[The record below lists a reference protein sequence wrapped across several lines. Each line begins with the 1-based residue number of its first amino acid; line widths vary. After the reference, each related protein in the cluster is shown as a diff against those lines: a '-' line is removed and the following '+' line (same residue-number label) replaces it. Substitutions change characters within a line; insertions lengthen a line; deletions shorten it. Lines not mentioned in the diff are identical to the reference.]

1 MIDTSKILTQA
12 DQYAFS
18 LFNVNLID
26 FDMLEYDRNGILSL
40 PLITSNLPKPNE
52 PFDDEDTM
60 AMIADAI
67 DYGDVWFTYNAI
79 DHKVE
84 ELAIEI
90 HCVQQQIFC
99 DDIICL
105 MEQTQ
110 HPEYDK
116 YKQIYDKF
124 IADIED
130 KLKEQIRVIMTDV
143 KGEFVKDTFKE
154 DTYFQSRTD
163 KQKDIYY
170 TIYRWWDKLINGEV
184 NFTDI
189 DNGEG
194 TVFVALNDWR

>member
-18 LFNVNLID
+18 LFDVNLID
-26 FDMLEYDRNGILSL
+26 FDMLEYDRNGIISL

-60 AMIADAI
+60 TMITDTI
-67 DYGDVWFTYNAI
+67 DYGDMWFTYNAI

-84 ELAIEI
+84 ALVIEI
-90 HCVQQQIFC
+90 HCIQKQIFC
-99 DDIICL
+99 DVIIYL

-124 IADIED
+124 IADIKD
-130 KLKEQIRVIMTDV
+130 KFKEQIRAMMTDV
-143 KGEFVKDTFKE
+143 KGEFVKDKFIKSA
-154 DTYFQSRTD
+154 YIQARTD
-163 KQKDIYY
+163 KQKDIFY
-170 TIYRWWDKLINGEV
+170 TIHRWWEKLIEGDIEFVDITNG
-184 NFTDI
+184 D
-189 DNGEG
+189 G
-194 TVFVALNDWR
+194 TVYVARND